1 MCFEL
6 IAYYFAAPYI
16 ILLALDEKR
25 GLFDAMSSP
34 SVRFWGY
41 ALLVGLYP
49 LLQSIISPYIGRY
62 LDQIQAKVRVLQ
74 NIHLA
79 NCICYLLL
87 ALAAYMNS
95 LSIALIGLAIP
106 GFAGC
111 LSPVG
116 KSLISSLTDPQA
128 RVKEFAKIA
137 FIKGAVKLIAPLI
150 GVFIFE
156 WYLDKA
162 SYSPLFCLSAG
173 FSLCCF
179 LFSFSLPKAICE
191 YREPQKTKPPYML
204 FVAFVKQNF
213 VAVSIFIS
221 LLLGSSLIVR
231 FTPVV
236 FHTALSD
243 TPSLVNYFSS
253 LVGFSYAINQLITW
267 RFADRLQS
275 FLPAIFILLCATSFL
290 FSVTTFSP
298 LWCLLLLSILFCFSV
313 LTTCTEA
320 KLSLA
325 TRSST
330 QGTLQ
335 GILYSIEN
343 CSYLAAPFIGTAL
356 VSIHTLYPLY
366 FVLILSLIATVAFM
380 RLSTK
385 QIHNLAE

>member
-16 ILLALDEKR
+16 MLLALDEKR
-25 GLFDAMSSP
+25 GLFDAASSP

-49 LLQSIISPYIGRY
+49 LIQSIISPYIGRY
-62 LDQIQAKVRVLQ
+62 LDQIQLKVRVLQ

-79 NCICYLLL
+79 NCTCYLLL
-87 ALAAYMNS
+87 ALGAS
-95 LSIALIGLAIP
+95 LHSLPIALLGLAIP

-128 RVKEFAKIA
+128 RVQEFAKIA
-137 FIKGAVKLIAPLI
+137 FIKGAVKLIAPLT
-150 GVFIFE
+150 GALIFE
-156 WYLDKA
+156 WLLGKS
-162 SYSPLFCLSAG
+162 SYCPLFCISAA

-191 YREPQKTKPPYML
+191 YPKSEQAKAPYLL
-204 FVAFVKQNF
+204 FISFVRQNF

-221 LLLGSSLIVR
+221 LLLASSLIVR

-236 FHTALSD
+236 FHRVLSD
-243 TPSLVNYFSS
+243 APSLVNYFSS
-253 LVGFSYAINQLITW
+253 LVGLSYAINQLITW
-267 RFADRLQS
+267 RYASRLQS

-290 FSVTTFSP
+290 FCVTTFNA

-325 TRSST
+325 TRGGT

-343 CSYLAAPFIGTAL
+343 GSYLAAPFIGTAL
-356 VSIHTLYPLY
+356 VSINTLYPLY
-366 FVLILSLIATVAFM
+366 FVLILSLIATLAFM